1 MVFSL
6 PQTIQGMSS
15 DDSQIFHTLKQRLM
29 KKRRRNLT
37 RNAYYDGKNQLIDI
51 GYSLPPVAS
60 DISIV
65 VGWPEKAVEV
75 LANRIVIDGIRTT
88 DGKSLSDSVQRLIDD
103 NALFEAASQA
113 HKSALVNSCAFIACL
128 AGDVQAGEP
137 ERIIEVFTADHAS
150 GVWDAR
156 RHGLSAALLVEVAD
170 DDKETPQVVYV
181 MTYEHTLVCEKQDRR
196 WLVVADTPNTGRIP
210 CELLAY
216 RPDDK
221 RPFGRSRIS
230 RAVMSYTDSAV
241 RTFVRSELQADL
253 YSVGSRYLLGAD
265 KDMFT
270 DDKGNQIPKWKI
282 MLDSVLVIPDNPE
295 TGERID
301 VGQFQQSSFQP
312 HIDQLRNTASMFA
325 AATSMPP
332 DEMGVLTDN
341 PSSAEAIDKAQKEL
355 CLLAESC
362 QASFGFAWLNI
373 IRKALNDEANSLV
386 LQWRNPATPS
396 RAASADA
403 AVKLVSAGVLPADSE
418 VVYDMLD
425 LNDSQRR
432 NLRAYQQQ
440 KRALDNIA
448 QLRAQ
453 VNSTSSTVGGSDEG
467 ISGADEAVESGVSES
482 S

>member
-170 DDKETPQVVYV
+170 DDKETPQVIYV
-181 MTYEHTLVCEKQDRR
+181 MTYEHTLVCEKDGRR
-196 WLVVADTPNTGRIP
+196 WNVVADTPNTGRIP

-270 DDKGNQIPKWKI
+270 DDQGNQIPKWKI

-453 VNSTSSTVGGSDEG
+453 VNSTNSTVGGSDEG

>member
-1 MVFSL
+1 MTFTL
-6 PQTIQGMSS
+6 PQTIQGMSQ
-15 DDSQIFHTLKQRLM
+15 DDNELYQML
-29 KKRRRNLT
+29 KRRLNNKRNRNRL
-37 RNAYYDGKNQLIDI
+37 RNAYYDGKNQLHDI

-60 DISIV
+60 DINIV

-75 LANRIVIDGIRTT
+75 LANRIVIDGLRTA
-88 DGKSLSDSVQRLIDD
+88 DGKSLPGEVQKLIDD

-113 HKSALVNSCAFIACL
+113 HKSALVNSCTFIACL
-128 AGDVQAGEP
+128 AGDTSMGEP
-137 ERIIEVFTADHAS
+137 EKILEVFTADHAS

-156 RHGLSAALLVEVAD
+156 RHGLSSALLVEVAD
-170 DDKETPQVVYV
+170 DDKETATVIYF
-181 MTYEHTLVCEKQDRR
+181 MTYEHTLVCEKDSRR
-196 WLVVADTPNTGRIP
+196 WTVTSDTPNTGRIP

-241 RTFVRSELQADL
+241 RTFLRSELQADL

-265 KDMFT
+265 KDMFV
-270 DDKGNQIPKWKI
+270 DDEGSQIPKWKI
-282 MLDSVLVIPDNPE
+282 LMDSVLVIPENPN
-295 TGERID
+295 TGKNVE
-301 VGQFQQSSFQP
+301 VGQFAQASFQP
-312 HIDQLRNTASMFA
+312 HIDQLRNTASLFA

-355 CLLAESC
+355 CLIAESC

-373 IRKALNDEANSLV
+373 LKKALGSDAVELV

-425 LNDSQRR
+425 LNDEQRR
-432 NLRAYQQQ
+432 ALRLYQQQ

-448 QLRAQ
+448 QLRTQ
-453 VNSTSSTVGGSDEG
+453 LSSSTVGGSDESIEG
-467 ISGADEAVESGVSES
+467 TNPTVESRV
-482 S
+482 